1 MNTKGTRSKFGPSS
15 SAMAASQNLQLEL
28 LGLQTASGVFRLKPH
43 VGREP
48 WSNTAGARE

>member
-15 SAMAASQNLQLEL
+15 SVVAASQNLQLEH
-28 LGLQTASGVFRLKPH
+28 LGLQIAFGIFRPKPH